1 MVYIATFFTHYGAM
15 SFHREQKRQ
24 GLAAQMMPV
33 PRALSAS
40 CGVCV
45 RVEQPEPHWAT
56 KKDCIYRCNLF
67 NLREKN
73 PSIAPLPH
81 RQES

>member
-45 RVEQPEPHWAT
+45 RVTDLEG
-56 KKDCIYRCNLF
+56 IYEEVEGGYRPIYQA
-67 NLREKN
+67 E
-73 PSIAPLPH
+73 
-81 RQES
+81 

>member
-45 RVEQPEPHWAT
+45 RVEQTEPPRQDLT
-56 KKDCIYRCNLF
+56 DLEGIYEEVEGGYRPIYQA
-67 NLREKN
+67 E
-73 PSIAPLPH
+73 
-81 RQES
+81 

>member
-45 RVEQPEPHWAT
+45 RVEQPEHPGRT
-56 KKDCIYRCNLF
+56 
-67 NLREKN
+67 
-73 PSIAPLPH
+73 
-81 RQES
+81 